1 MKIPKLAV
9 FLTVAAFLVL
19 LGILYQT
26 CNESAANRLKMGL
39 LQGQVFKLKSE
50 GDSLVFLATSLK
62 KSLDST
68 ALLKDSIRD
77 HYHTI
82 YKDTGSWYSP
92 EVWAAW
98 DTIFTDSVR
107 KIIIGDDTL
116 SALTTMQSRK
126 VIIIVL
132 QRNECRDL
140 LNLEMYDNR
149 IKDTIIDYQ
158 AKAINKK
165 DSALTLSLEVI
176 KDMGAEINKQKR
188 SKVLGWVTA
197 GVMTV
202 VAILK

>member
-1 MKIPKLAV
+1 MRIPKLAV
-9 FLTVAAFLVL
+9 FLAVAAFLVL
-19 LGILYQT
+19 LSILYQT
-26 CNESAANRLKMGL
+26 CNESAVNRLKMGL

-50 GDSLVFLATSLK
+50 GDSLVFLAASLK

-68 ALLKDSIRD
+68 ALLKDSIHD

-82 YKDTGSWYSP
+82 YKDTGSWHSP

-116 SALTTMQSRK
+116 SALTTMQSRR

-149 IKDTIIDYQ
+149 VKDTIIDYQ

-188 SKVLGWVTA
+188 GKILGWFTA